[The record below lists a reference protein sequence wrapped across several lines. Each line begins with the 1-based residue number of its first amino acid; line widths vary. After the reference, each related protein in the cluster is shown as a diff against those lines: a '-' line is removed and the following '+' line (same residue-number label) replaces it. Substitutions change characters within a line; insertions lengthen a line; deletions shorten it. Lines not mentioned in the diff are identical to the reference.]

1 MTLKQIRVKQVL
13 TRILN
18 EYRDVNTNMFI
29 ILKDAQDGTIPVAKA
44 RRLLA
49 PMIERG
55 DRLSNWASKIRY
67 YYDDWKSEDWF
78 YGLCA
83 YETVENNRYAVML
96 NYYKN

>member
-13 TRILN
+13 TKILN
-18 EYRDVNTNMFI
+18 EYRDVNTNMSI
-29 ILKDAQDGTIPVAKA
+29 ILMDAQEGTIPVAKA

-49 PMIERG
+49 PMIAKG

-78 YGLCA
+78 DSLCA
-83 YETVENNRYAVML
+83 YETVENSRYAAIMD
-96 NYYKN
+96 NYKN